1 MGRVPCVKEHDMS
14 EQQTGGA
21 IVPAQQPQRAAVA
34 IGQRGLTPGDLDG
47 LWRVAQYVS
56 RSGLAP
62 KGVETP
68 EAVFVAMEMGL
79 ELGLPVMASLQNIAV
94 VNGRPTL
101 WGDSQLAVVR
111 ATGELE
117 EFAEWYEAKGQRLPR
132 NPSEFSDDVT
142 AVCRVKRRGLE
153 AGETAF
159 SVSDAKRANLW
170 GKQGPWSQYPARM
183 LRFRARSFALRD
195 QFGDALRGLMSTE
208 EAQDVVAV
216 APTAEPRTVKAP
228 VFRSTPPAPVVV
240 EAASV
245 EPTPEGSTQP
255 APTPTASPVVEV
267 EVAHATTVATSPSP
281 ATTPQDAIASRL
293 KAEGLDFDDLL
304 GWARTQAFPW
314 AETAASLDEVPAK
327 DAGKLARG
335 LNAIVTAIKGGAR

>member
-1 MGRVPCVKEHDMS
+1 MS
-14 EQQTGGA
+14 DITTGGA
-21 IVPAQQPQRAAVA
+21 IVPAQPTQRAAVA
-34 IGQRGLTPGDLDG
+34 IGHRGLNPGDLDG

-117 EFAEWYEAKGQRLPR
+117 EFAEWYEAKGQRLAR
-132 NPSEFSDDVT
+132 NPAEFGDDAT

-153 AGETAF
+153 AAETAF
-159 SVSDAKRANLW
+159 SVADAKRAGLW

-195 QFGDALRGLMSTE
+195 QFGDALRGLLSTE

-216 APTAEPRTVKAP
+216 TPTAAPRTVATPIFRATPTDP
-228 VFRSTPPAPVVV
+228 VTVQTVGVDATPEATTEPAPAPVV
-240 EAASV
+240 EAEVVPMPQAA
-245 EPTPEGSTQP
+245 P
-255 APTPTASPVVEV
+255 AA
-267 EVAHATTVATSPSP
+267 
-281 ATTPQDAIASRL
+281 TPQGELAKCVTEA
-293 KAEGLDFDDLL
+293 GHTFDEFQA
-304 GWARTQAFPW
+304 WAWHQRFYTDELTGF
-314 AETAASLDEVPAK
+314 DEVPGDVAK
-327 DAGKLARG
+327 RLVKAKTGVLKSIA
-335 LNAIVTAIKGGAR
+335 THKGGAL

>member
-1 MGRVPCVKEHDMS
+1 MNTN

-21 IVPAQQPQRAAVA
+21 IVPAQPTQRAAVA

-79 ELGLPVMASLQNIAV
+79 ELGLPIMASLQNIAV

-111 ATGELE
+111 ATGEVE

-132 NPSEFSDDVT
+132 NPSEFSDDVA

-159 SVSDAKRANLW
+159 SVADAKRANLW

-195 QFGDALRGLMSTE
+195 QFGDALRGLLSTE
-208 EAQDVVAV
+208 EAQDAVTV
-216 APTAEPRTVKAP
+216 APTAAPRTVATP
-228 VFRSTPPAPVVV
+228 VFRTTPPAPVAV
-240 EAASV
+240 EAVSV
-245 EPTPEGSTQP
+245 DPAPAPDAPAQP
-255 APTPTASPVVEV
+255 APAPVADAVLV
-267 EVAHATTVATSPSP
+267 PV
-281 ATTPQDAIASRL
+281 TTPHDAIASRL

-314 AETAASLDEVPAK
+314 AETAASLDEIPSK

-335 LNAIVTAIKGGAR
+335 LNAIVAAIKGVRA